1 MGLGARLALLLA
13 GVAAATALI
22 VGTASYVTTDRQVSA
37 EVDDFLLQR
46 AGEISQGQREQPRD
60 RRDRGTEQQ
69 PVISVSP
76 DAEVQTLNDNGDVE
90 ANTGVLLPVDD
101 TDRILAEKNTNPV
114 IRTVSVDGQD
124 YRMITEHLEGGGA
137 VQVARS
143 LQESAGLLNDLRTRI
158 LAITAVIAF
167 VAGVVGWLVARR
179 TTRPL
184 EALTD
189 VVDEVAETQD
199 LEVPIPEAG
208 GDEVG
213 RLAKG
218 FNRMLGALRLSQEQQ
233 HRLVQD
239 AAHELRT
246 PLTSVTANID
256 WLASAPDLDAETRRE
271 TLSGIGRELRE
282 LNDLMSEIIQVATHS
297 RETPVMVETDL
308 TAVVRDAA
316 ARFTRRTDRVLEV
329 NASPVVVNGDADS
342 LDRAVTNLLSN
353 ADKYSPSSSP
363 IALEVG
369 PAGVF
374 VDDAGP
380 GIAPE
385 EADLVFHRF
394 YRSAQHRSEPG
405 SGLGLSIVEG
415 IVGQHGGRV
424 VVERSRLGGA
434 RVGFTLPRV

>member
-1 MGLGARLALLLA
+1 MGLGARLTLLLA

-60 RRDRGTEQQ
+60 RRDRGTEQ

-76 DAEVQTLNDNGDVE
+76 DAEVQTLNDNGDID

-101 TDRILAEKNTNPV
+101 TDRTLAEKNTNPV

-143 LQESAGLLNDLRTRI
+143 LEESAGLLNDLRTRI
-158 LAITAVIAF
+158 LAITAVIASI
-167 VAGVVGWLVARR
+167 AGLVGWLVARR

-189 VVDEVAETQD
+189 VVDQVAETQD

-233 HRLVQD
+233 RRLVQD

-246 PLTSVTANID
+246 PLTSVTANVD
-256 WLASAPDLDAETRRE
+256 WLARASDLDEQTRRE

-282 LNDLMSEIIQVATHS
+282 LNDLMSEIIQLATHS
-297 RETPVMVETDL
+297 RETPSMVETDL

-316 ARFTRRTDRVLEV
+316 ARFTRRTDRVLDV
-329 NASPVVVNGDADS
+329 SASPVVVRGDADS

-353 ADKYSPSSSP
+353 ADKYSPSNSP

-385 EADLVFHRF
+385 ETELVFHRF
-394 YRSAQHRSEPG
+394 YRSAQQRSEPG

-424 VVERSRLGGA
+424 VVDRSRLGGA
-434 RVGFTLPRV
+434 RVGFTLPSS

>member
-1 MGLGARLALLLA
+1 M
-13 GVAAATALI
+13 
-22 VGTASYVTTDRQVSA
+22 
-37 EVDDFLLQR
+37 
-46 AGEISQGQREQPRD
+46 
-60 RRDRGTEQQ
+60 
-69 PVISVSP
+69 SP
-76 DAEVQTLNDNGDVE
+76 DAEVQTLNDNGDID

-101 TDRILAEKNTNPV
+101 TDRTLAEKNTNPV

-143 LQESAGLLNDLRTRI
+143 LEESAGLLNDLRTRI
-158 LAITAVIAF
+158 LAITAVIASI
-167 VAGVVGWLVARR
+167 AGLVGWLVARR

-189 VVDEVAETQD
+189 VVDQVAETQD
-199 LEVPIPEAG
+199 LEVPTPEAG

-233 HRLVQD
+233 RRLVQD

-246 PLTSVTANID
+246 PLTSVTANVD
-256 WLASAPDLDAETRRE
+256 WLARASDLDEQTRRE

-282 LNDLMSEIIQVATHS
+282 LNDLMSEIIQLATHS
-297 RETPVMVETDL
+297 RETPSMVETDL

-316 ARFTRRTDRVLEV
+316 ARFTRRTDRVLDV
-329 NASPVVVNGDADS
+329 SASPVVVRGDADS

-353 ADKYSPSSSP
+353 ADKYSPSNSP

-385 EADLVFHRF
+385 ETELVFHRF

-424 VVERSRLGGA
+424 VVDRSRLGGA
-434 RVGFTLPRV
+434 RVGFTLPSS